1 MGKKKLTKA
10 GTKVYHKLH
19 GPGEILG
26 PTEDPTGVMVR
37 FDDPILK
44 WGTDTL
50 EVSSSLLTKRW
61 GKMAGPK
68 ANSTIQ
74 SPEDNVTR
82 P

>member
-26 PTEDPTGVMVR
+26 PTSDPSSVMVR
-37 FDDPILK
+37 FDTPIIE
-44 WGTDTL
+44 WGTNTL

-61 GKMAGPK
+61 GKMALTK
-68 ANSTIQ
+68 KESADDLS
-74 SPEDNVTR
+74 ED
-82 P
+82 